1 MRKSIIIAFIIFLA
15 VTGWFLSGSIS
26 IGDEK
31 VSDESIIQN
40 NSDLISDND
49 NVEKNNEIRVESQII
64 FSEEIN
70 KSITLQGQ
78 TIHNRIIDIKSET
91 TGNIVNKNYK
101 RGKLVTSNELLV
113 AISIEDRQELLNSY
127 IKELERNKKEILINE
142 QKRDNLILKTREQIK
157 LYEIEYQSAKQLI
170 DKGLSSKSKLSL
182 ASFNLTNA
190 RSNLMDIELNYQSQV
205 ANLEAQLAN
214 IKSKIKNIKIDI
226 DNTKIGSPFSGIIND
241 SYVEIGDYVRPGNVL
256 FSVVDLNP
264 IKIQGYLSESD
275 INDVSVGTK
284 AFVINS
290 NSITKTG
297 EITFISPTAETATRT
312 FEITIEANNDDLLFK
327 SGITASISIKG
338 STIKAHKISP
348 SILTLQDDGSV
359 GVKAIDEK
367 NTVVFYPIKKEI
379 DTIDGMWV
387 SGIPNETKII
397 TTGQEYV
404 TVGQIIHSE

>member
-205 ANLEAQLAN
+205 ANLEAQLASIN
-214 IKSKIKNIKIDI
+214 SKIKNIKIDI
-226 DNTKIGSPFSGIIND
+226 DNTKISSPFSGIINN
-241 SYVEIGDYVRPGNVL
+241 SFVEIGDYVRPGNAL
-256 FSVVDLNP
+256 FRVVDLNP

-275 INDVSVGTK
+275 INDVSIGTK
-284 AFVINS
+284 ATVTNS

-312 FEITIEANNDDLLFK
+312 FEIIIEANNDDLLFK

-338 STIKAHKISP
+338 TNIKAHKISP

-359 GVKAIDEK
+359 GVKAIDET

-379 DTIDGMWV
+379 DTINGMWV
-387 SGIPNETKII
+387 SGLPNEVKII
-397 TTGQEYV
+397 ITCQEYV
-404 TVGQIIHSE
+404 TVGQVIQSE

>member
-101 RGKLVTSNELLV
+101 RGKIVTSDELLV
-113 AISIEDRQELLNSY
+113 EISIEDRQEFLNSY

-142 QKRDNLILKTREQIK
+142 QKRDNLILKTKEQIK
-157 LYEIEYQSAKQLI
+157 LYEIEYQSAQQLI

-182 ASFNLTNA
+182 ASFNLANA

-241 SYVEIGDYVRPGNVL
+241 SYIEIGDYVRPGNVL

-284 AFVINS
+284 AVVINS

-387 SGIPNETKII
+387 SGLPNETKII

-404 TVGQIIHSE
+404 TVGQIIQSE

>member
-31 VSDESIIQN
+31 ISDESIIQN

-101 RGKLVTSNELLV
+101 RGKIVTSDELLV
-113 AISIEDRQELLNSY
+113 EISIEDRQEFLNSY

-157 LYEIEYQSAKQLI
+157 LYEIEYQSAQQLI

-182 ASFNLTNA
+182 ASFNLANA

-241 SYVEIGDYVRPGNVL
+241 SYIEIGDYVRPGNVL

-284 AFVINS
+284 AVVINS

-297 EITFISPTAETATRT
+297 EITFISLQLKQLQE
-312 FEITIEANNDDLLFK
+312 LLKLLLKLIMMIFYL
-327 SGITASISIKG
+327 
-338 STIKAHKISP
+338 KAV
-348 SILTLQDDGSV
+348 LQLQYQL
-359 GVKAIDEK
+359 KALL
-367 NTVVFYPIKKEI
+367 
-379 DTIDGMWV
+379 
-387 SGIPNETKII
+387 
-397 TTGQEYV
+397 
-404 TVGQIIHSE
+404 

>member
-31 VSDESIIQN
+31 ISDESIIQN
-40 NSDLISDND
+40 NSVSDND

-101 RGKLVTSNELLV
+101 RGKIVTSNELLV
-113 AISIEDRQELLNSY
+113 EISIEDRQELLNSY

-157 LYEIEYQSAKQLI
+157 LYEIEYQSAQQLI

-182 ASFNLTNA
+182 ASFNLANA

-241 SYVEIGDYVRPGNVL
+241 SYIEIGDYVRPGNVL

-275 INDVSVGTK
+275 INDVSLGTK
-284 AFVINS
+284 AVVINS

-404 TVGQIIHSE
+404 TVGQIIQSE